1 VAGLLAYADGRPGDA
16 SRWLLHC
23 GELHEQHGILNPAFS
38 QWRSAAAL
46 ALARLGDS
54 SRAAELAA
62 EELSLAQRFGA
73 ARSIGVSLRSSGIV
87 AGGDEGVARL
97 EESVA
102 TLRESPAVLE
112 RGESLVSLGAAL
124 RRGGQ
129 RADARPVL
137 TEGLEIAARC
147 GAVPLAETA
156 REELIAAGSRPR
168 SVLRQGADALTPS
181 ERRVAHM
188 AAEGLSN
195 PEIAQRLF
203 ITRATVESHL
213 HSAYRKLG
221 IRSREELAGALEG
234 SQ

>member
-1 VAGLLAYADGRPGDA
+1 V
-16 SRWLLHC
+16 S
-23 GELHEQHGILNPAFS
+23 E
-38 QWRSAAAL
+38 
-46 ALARLGDS
+46 
-54 SRAAELAA
+54 RA
-62 EELSLAQRFGA
+62 
-73 ARSIGVSLRSSGIV
+73 
-87 AGGDEGVARL
+87 
-97 EESVA
+97 
-102 TLRESPAVLE
+102 
-112 RGESLVSLGAAL
+112 ESLVSLGAVL
-124 RRGGQ
+124 RRAGR
-129 RADARPVL
+129 RADARPAL
-137 TEGLEIAARC
+137 SEGLEIAVRC

-181 ERRVAHM
+181 ERRVANM

-221 IRSREELAGALEG
+221 IRSRDRLADALEG